1 MYLYNLCIE
10 LKLSIKVILLYIKV
24 TSHSGIFSAAPDD
37 TRCKI
42 QAFRATLSPT
52 FKMRIVFTGT
62 YSSI

>member
-1 MYLYNLCIE
+1 MYLYSLYIE

-24 TSHSGIFSAAPDD
+24 TSNSGILSAFPDD
-37 TRCKI
+37 TQCKI
-42 QAFRATLSPT
+42 QAFWATLSPT